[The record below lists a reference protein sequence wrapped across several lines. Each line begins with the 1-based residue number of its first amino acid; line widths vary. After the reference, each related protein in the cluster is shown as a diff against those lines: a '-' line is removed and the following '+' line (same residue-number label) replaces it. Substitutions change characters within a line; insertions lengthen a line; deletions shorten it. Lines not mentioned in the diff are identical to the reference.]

1 MSRAL
6 RVMSGIASCLRS
18 LAFAKNSAA
27 KATFLALLTFG
38 AFVVGIDAAAAQNTP
53 EFQRTYVNP
62 FPRGDRYR
70 VLVLGDSLGDGL
82 WSGLYRTFQEDKNL
96 EIVNQ
101 SKVSTGFVRV
111 DYYDWNKAL
120 DDILKDNN
128 YQMAVVMFG
137 ANDNQPIRQGKEYFK
152 PGTDAWREAYAKRVE
167 AFIKKLRAAKLAVYW
182 AGLPIMRSPD
192 QSEDAQF
199 LNDVFREK
207 AFINGAKFVD
217 TWSGFTDDSGRYSA
231 YGPDM
236 EGQVKRLRADDGVH
250 FTMRGYLKLAHFV
263 EKEMRHDLSLAKLE
277 RNIPLAGD
285 AQEQSKMM
293 GRAVNA
299 SPSATPP
306 SVGTPVPPMAEAPDS
321 PSPAGDAAA
330 DASPVPDAAGA
341 APAGD
346 ATVPGAEQPVVPQVQ
361 AKAGDV
367 DLVRPAIAATTLEAA
382 QSMTPQGA
390 GSSMPE
396 SEMISSDLP
405 DGLTALSSI
414 SSASDLSGSSKPRLP
429 LTERP
434 YYKVLIEGEQLKP
447 KAGRADDFA
456 WPRS

>member
-1 MSRAL
+1 LLSLSAI
-6 RVMSGIASCLRS
+6 VSGA
-18 LAFAKNSAA
+18 
-27 KATFLALLTFG
+27 G
-38 AFVVGIDAAAAQNTP
+38 VAAAQGAP

-62 FPRGDRYR
+62 FPKGDRYR
-70 VLVLGDSLGDGL
+70 VVVLGDSLGDGL
-82 WSGLYRTFQEDKNL
+82 WSGLYRTFEEDKNL
-96 EIVNQ
+96 EIVNR

-120 DDILKDNN
+120 DDILKEND

-137 ANDNQPIRQGKEYFK
+137 ANDNQPIRQGKEFFK
-152 PGTDAWREAYAKRVE
+152 PGTDAWREAYAQRVE

-192 QSEDAQF
+192 QSDDAQF

-263 EKEMRHDLSLAKLE
+263 EKEMRHDLNVAKLE

-285 AQEQSKMM
+285 AQEQAKMM

-299 SPSATPP
+299 GPTATPP
-306 SVGTPVPPMAEAPDS
+306 LAETPVPPL
-321 PSPAGDAAA
+321 A
-330 DASPVPDAAGA
+330 DATDGA

-346 ATVPGAEQPVVPQVQ
+346 AAKASPPPDAAGAQPTADAEAPVANSQQPEAAQEQ

-367 DLVRPAIAATTLEAA
+367 ELVRPAIPATTFEAA
-382 QSMTPQGA
+382 QTMSPQGA
-390 GSSMPE
+390 GSAMPD

-414 SSASDLSGSSKPRLP
+414 SSASDLSGSSKPKLP

-447 KAGRADDFA
+447 KAGRADDFG

>member
-1 MSRAL
+1 
-6 RVMSGIASCLRS
+6 
-18 LAFAKNSAA
+18 
-27 KATFLALLTFG
+27 
-38 AFVVGIDAAAAQNTP
+38 
-53 EFQRTYVNP
+53 
-62 FPRGDRYR
+62 
-70 VLVLGDSLGDGL
+70 
-82 WSGLYRTFQEDKNL
+82 
-96 EIVNQ
+96 
-101 SKVSTGFVRV
+101 VRV

-120 DDILKDNN
+120 ADILKEND

-137 ANDNQPIRQGKEYFK
+137 ANDNQPIRQGKEFFK
-152 PGTDAWREAYAKRVE
+152 PGTDAWREAYAQRVE

-192 QSEDAQF
+192 QSDDAQF

-263 EKEMRHDLSLAKLE
+263 EKEMRHDLNVAKLE

-285 AQEQSKMM
+285 AQEQAKMM

-299 SPSATPP
+299 GPTATPP
-306 SVGTPVPPMAEAPDS
+306 LAETPVPPL
-321 PSPAGDAAA
+321 A
-330 DASPVPDAAGA
+330 DATDGA

-346 ATVPGAEQPVVPQVQ
+346 AANASPPPDAAGAQPTADAEAPVANSQQPEAAQEQ

-367 DLVRPAIAATTLEAA
+367 ELVRPAIPATTFEAA
-382 QSMTPQGA
+382 QTMSPQGA
-390 GSSMPE
+390 GSAMPD

-414 SSASDLSGSSKPRLP
+414 SSASDLSGSSKPKLP

-447 KAGRADDFA
+447 KAGRADDFG

>member
-1 MSRAL
+1 
-6 RVMSGIASCLRS
+6 
-18 LAFAKNSAA
+18 
-27 KATFLALLTFG
+27 
-38 AFVVGIDAAAAQNTP
+38 
-53 EFQRTYVNP
+53 
-62 FPRGDRYR
+62 
-70 VLVLGDSLGDGL
+70 
-82 WSGLYRTFQEDKNL
+82 
-96 EIVNQ
+96 
-101 SKVSTGFVRV
+101 
-111 DYYDWNKAL
+111 
-120 DDILKDNN
+120 
-128 YQMAVVMFG
+128 MAVVMFG
-137 ANDNQPIRQGKEYFK
+137 ANDNQAIRQGKDYLK

-167 AFIKKLRAAKLAVYW
+167 TFIKKLRANKLAVYW

-207 AFINGAKFVD
+207 AFINGAKFVE
-217 TWSGFTDDSGRYSA
+217 TWSGFTDESGRYSA

-293 GRAVNA
+293 GRSVAGKTV
-299 SPSATPP
+299 TPP
-306 SVGTPVPPMAEAPDS
+306 SAETAPSSEMPSFSETPAPAAEATADGAMPAFDETAEGTDPDE
-321 PSPAGDAAA
+321 
-330 DASPVPDAAGA
+330 
-341 APAGD
+341 
-346 ATVPGAEQPVVPQVQ
+346 PGAPQEQ

-367 DLVRPAIAATTLEAA
+367 ELLRPAIPATTLEAA
-382 QSMTPQGA
+382 QSMTSQGA

>member
-1 MSRAL
+1 
-6 RVMSGIASCLRS
+6 MSGIASCLRS
-18 LAFAKNSAA
+18 LALGQNSAA
-27 KATFLALLTFG
+27 KAVFFALLTVG
-38 AFVVGIDAAAAQNTP
+38 SFVAGIGAAAAQNTP
-53 EFQRTYVNP
+53 EFQRSYVNP
-62 FPRGDRYR
+62 FPSGDRYR

-101 SKVSTGFVRV
+101 AKVSTGFVRV
-111 DYYDWNKAL
+111 DSYDWNKAL
-120 DDILKDNN
+120 DDILKDNT

-137 ANDNQPIRQGKEYFK
+137 ANDNQPIRQGKEFFK
-152 PGTDAWREAYAKRVE
+152 PGTDAWRDAYGKRVE
-167 AFIKKLRAAKLAVYW
+167 AFIKKLRDKKLAVYW

-192 QSEDAQF
+192 QSDDAQF
-199 LNDVFREK
+199 LNDLYREK

-293 GRAVNA
+293 GRAVNGG
-299 SPSATPP
+299 PMATPP
-306 SVGTPVPPMAEAPDS
+306 GETPAPSVAEAPDS
-321 PSPAGDAAA
+321 EIPVGDAADASATPDAAGPSPAGDAAA
-330 DASPVPDAAGA
+330 
-341 APAGD
+341 
-346 ATVPGAEQPVVPQVQ
+346 PGVEQPAVPQQQ

-367 DLVRPAIAATTLEAA
+367 ELVRPAIAETTLEAA

-414 SSASDLSGSSKPRLP
+414 SSASDLSGSSKPKLP

-456 WPRS
+456 WPRG

>member
-1 MSRAL
+1 MLSLSAI
-6 RVMSGIASCLRS
+6 VSGA
-18 LAFAKNSAA
+18 
-27 KATFLALLTFG
+27 G
-38 AFVVGIDAAAAQNTP
+38 VAAAQGAP

-62 FPRGDRYR
+62 FPKGDRYR
-70 VLVLGDSLGDGL
+70 VVVLGDSLGDGL
-82 WSGLYRTFQEDKNL
+82 WSGLYRTFEEDKNL
-96 EIVNQ
+96 EIVNR

-120 DDILKDNN
+120 DDILKEND

-137 ANDNQPIRQGKEYFK
+137 ANDNQPIRQGKEFFK
-152 PGTDAWREAYAKRVE
+152 PGTDAWREAYAQRVE

-192 QSEDAQF
+192 QSDDAQF

-263 EKEMRHDLSLAKLE
+263 EKEMRHDLNVAKLE

-285 AQEQSKMM
+285 AQEQAKMM

-299 SPSATPP
+299 GPTATPP
-306 SVGTPVPPMAEAPDS
+306 LAETPVPPL
-321 PSPAGDAAA
+321 A
-330 DASPVPDAAGA
+330 DATDGA

-346 ATVPGAEQPVVPQVQ
+346 AAKASPPPDAAGAQPTADAEAPVANSQQPEAAQEQ

-367 DLVRPAIAATTLEAA
+367 ELVRPAIPATTFEAA
-382 QSMTPQGA
+382 QTMSPQGA
-390 GSSMPE
+390 GSAMPD

-414 SSASDLSGSSKPRLP
+414 SSASDLSGSSKPKLP

>member
-1 MSRAL
+1 LLSLSAI
-6 RVMSGIASCLRS
+6 VSGA
-18 LAFAKNSAA
+18 
-27 KATFLALLTFG
+27 G
-38 AFVVGIDAAAAQNTP
+38 VAAAQGAP

-62 FPRGDRYR
+62 FPKGDRYR
-70 VLVLGDSLGDGL
+70 VVVLGDSLGDGL
-82 WSGLYRTFQEDKNL
+82 WSGLYRTFEEDKNL
-96 EIVNQ
+96 EIVNR

-120 DDILKDNN
+120 DDILKEND

-137 ANDNQPIRQGKEYFK
+137 ANDNQPIRQGKEFFK
-152 PGTDAWREAYAKRVE
+152 PGTDAWREAYAQRVE

-192 QSEDAQF
+192 QSDDAQF

-263 EKEMRHDLSLAKLE
+263 EKEMRHDLNVAKLE

-285 AQEQSKMM
+285 AQEQAKMM

-299 SPSATPP
+299 GPTATPP
-306 SVGTPVPPMAEAPDS
+306 LAETPVPPL
-321 PSPAGDAAA
+321 A
-330 DASPVPDAAGA
+330 DATDGA

-346 ATVPGAEQPVVPQVQ
+346 AANASPAPDAAGAQPTADAEAPVANSQQPEAAQEQ

-367 DLVRPAIAATTLEAA
+367 ELVRPAIPATTFEAA
-382 QSMTPQGA
+382 QSMSPQGA
-390 GSSMPE
+390 GSAMPD

-414 SSASDLSGSSKPRLP
+414 SSASDLSGSSKPKLP

-447 KAGRADDFA
+447 KAGRADDFG

>member
-1 MSRAL
+1 
-6 RVMSGIASCLRS
+6 MSGIASCLRS
-18 LAFAKNSAA
+18 LAFAQNSAVRA
-27 KATFLALLTFG
+27 VLLALLSLS
-38 AFVVGIDAAAAQNTP
+38 AVVSGVGVAVAQGTP

-62 FPRGDRYR
+62 FPKGDRYR
-70 VLVLGDSLGDGL
+70 VVVLGDSLGDGL
-82 WSGLYRTFQEDKNL
+82 WSGLYRTFEEDKNL
-96 EIVNQ
+96 EIVNR

-120 DDILKDNN
+120 DDILKEND

-137 ANDNQPIRQGKEYFK
+137 ANDNQPIRQGKEFFK
-152 PGTDAWREAYAKRVE
+152 PGTDAWREAYAQRVE

-192 QSEDAQF
+192 QSDDAQF

-263 EKEMRHDLSLAKLE
+263 EKEMRHDLNVAKLE

-285 AQEQSKMM
+285 AQEQAKMM

-299 SPSATPP
+299 GPTATPP
-306 SVGTPVPPMAEAPDS
+306 LAETPVPPL
-321 PSPAGDAAA
+321 A
-330 DASPVPDAAGA
+330 DATDGA

-346 ATVPGAEQPVVPQVQ
+346 AANASPAPDAAGAQPTADAEAPAANSQQPEATQEQ

-367 DLVRPAIAATTLEAA
+367 ELVRPAIPATTFEAA
-382 QSMTPQGA
+382 QTMSPQGA
-390 GSSMPE
+390 GSAMPD

-414 SSASDLSGSSKPRLP
+414 SSASDLSGSSKPKLP

-447 KAGRADDFA
+447 KAGRADDFG

>member
-1 MSRAL
+1 LLSLSAI
-6 RVMSGIASCLRS
+6 VSGA
-18 LAFAKNSAA
+18 
-27 KATFLALLTFG
+27 G
-38 AFVVGIDAAAAQNTP
+38 VAAAQGAP

-62 FPRGDRYR
+62 FPKGDRYR
-70 VLVLGDSLGDGL
+70 VVVLGDSLGDGL
-82 WSGLYRTFQEDKNL
+82 WSGLYRTFEEDKNL
-96 EIVNQ
+96 EIVNR

-120 DDILKDNN
+120 DDILKEND

-137 ANDNQPIRQGKEYFK
+137 ANDNQPIRQGKEFFK
-152 PGTDAWREAYAKRVE
+152 PGTDAWREAYAQRVE

-192 QSEDAQF
+192 QSDDAQF

-263 EKEMRHDLSLAKLE
+263 EKEMRHDLNVAKLE

-285 AQEQSKMM
+285 AQEQAKMM

-299 SPSATPP
+299 GPTATPP
-306 SVGTPVPPMAEAPDS
+306 LAETPVPPL
-321 PSPAGDAAA
+321 A
-330 DASPVPDAAGA
+330 DATDGA

-346 ATVPGAEQPVVPQVQ
+346 AANASPPPDAAGAQPTADAEAPVANSQQPEAAQEQ

-367 DLVRPAIAATTLEAA
+367 ELVRPAIPATTFEAA
-382 QSMTPQGA
+382 QTMSPQGA
-390 GSSMPE
+390 GSAMPD

-414 SSASDLSGSSKPRLP
+414 SSASDLSGSSKPKLP

-447 KAGRADDFA
+447 KAGRADDFG

>member
-1 MSRAL
+1 
-6 RVMSGIASCLRS
+6 MSGIASCLHS
-18 LAFAKNSAA
+18 LAFAQNSTIRAA
-27 KATFLALLTFG
+27 ILASLCLG
-38 AFVVGIDAAAAQNTP
+38 AVISGAGVAAAQSGP

-62 FPRGDRYR
+62 FPKGDRYR
-70 VLVLGDSLGDGL
+70 VVVVGDSLADGL
-82 WSGLYRTFQEDKNL
+82 WSGLYRAFEEDKNL
-96 EIVNQ
+96 EIVNR

-120 DDILKDNN
+120 DDILKEND

-137 ANDNQPIRQGKEYFK
+137 ANDDQPIRQGKDYLK
-152 PGTDAWREAYAKRVE
+152 PGTDAWREAYGQRVE

-192 QSEDAQF
+192 QSDDAQF

-236 EGQVKRLRADDGVH
+236 DGQVKRLRADDGVH

-263 EKEMRHDLSLAKLE
+263 EKEMRHDLNVAKLE

-285 AQEQSKMM
+285 AQEQAKMM
-293 GRAVNA
+293 GRTVNA
-299 SPSATPP
+299 GPTATPP
-306 SVGTPVPPMAEAPDS
+306 LAETPVPPVAEAPDS
-321 PSPAGDAAA
+321 AVPAGDAVNETPTPGAADVAPAGDAA
-330 DASPVPDAAGA
+330 VPAAK
-341 APAGD
+341 
-346 ATVPGAEQPVVPQVQ
+346 AEQPAVPQVQ
-361 AKAGDV
+361 ANAGDV
-367 DLVRPAIAATTLEAA
+367 QLVRPAIPATTFEAA
-382 QSMTPQGA
+382 QAMTPQGA
-390 GSSMPE
+390 GSAMPE

-414 SSASDLSGSSKPRLP
+414 SSASELSGSSKPKLP

>member
-1 MSRAL
+1 MP
-6 RVMSGIASCLRS
+6 GIASSLRS
-18 LAFAKNSAA
+18 LAFAQNSAVRA
-27 KATFLALLTFG
+27 VLLALLSLSAIVSG
-38 AFVVGIDAAAAQNTP
+38 AGVAAAQGAP

-62 FPRGDRYR
+62 FPKGDRYR
-70 VLVLGDSLGDGL
+70 VVVLGDSLGDGL
-82 WSGLYRTFQEDKNL
+82 WSGLYRTFEEDKNL
-96 EIVNQ
+96 EIVNR

-120 DDILKDNN
+120 DDILKEND

-137 ANDNQPIRQGKEYFK
+137 ANDNQPIRQGKEFFK
-152 PGTDAWREAYAKRVE
+152 PGTDAWREAYAQRVE

-192 QSEDAQF
+192 QSDDAQF

-231 YGPDM
+231 YAPDM

-263 EKEMRHDLSLAKLE
+263 EKEMRHDLNVAKLE

-285 AQEQSKMM
+285 AQEQAKMM

-299 SPSATPP
+299 GPTATPP
-306 SVGTPVPPMAEAPDS
+306 LAETPVPPL
-321 PSPAGDAAA
+321 A
-330 DASPVPDAAGA
+330 DATDGA

-346 ATVPGAEQPVVPQVQ
+346 AANASPAPDAAGAQPTADAEAPAANSQQPEAAQEQ

-367 DLVRPAIAATTLEAA
+367 ELVRPAIPATTFEAA
-382 QSMTPQGA
+382 QTMSPQGA
-390 GSSMPE
+390 GSAMPD

-414 SSASDLSGSSKPRLP
+414 SSASDLSGSSKPKLP

>member
-1 MSRAL
+1 MLSLSAI
-6 RVMSGIASCLRS
+6 VSGA
-18 LAFAKNSAA
+18 
-27 KATFLALLTFG
+27 G
-38 AFVVGIDAAAAQNTP
+38 VAAAQGAP

-62 FPRGDRYR
+62 FPKGDRYR
-70 VLVLGDSLGDGL
+70 VVVLGDSLGDGL
-82 WSGLYRTFQEDKNL
+82 WSGLYRTFEEDKNL
-96 EIVNQ
+96 EIVNR

-120 DDILKDNN
+120 DDILKEND

-137 ANDNQPIRQGKEYFK
+137 ANDNQPIRQGKEFFK
-152 PGTDAWREAYAKRVE
+152 PGTDAWREAYAQRVE

-192 QSEDAQF
+192 QSDDAQF

-263 EKEMRHDLSLAKLE
+263 EKEMRHDLNVAKLE

-285 AQEQSKMM
+285 AQEQAKMM

-299 SPSATPP
+299 GPTATPP
-306 SVGTPVPPMAEAPDS
+306 LAETPVPPLA
-321 PSPAGDAAA
+321 DAA
-330 DASPVPDAAGA
+330 DGA

-346 ATVPGAEQPVVPQVQ
+346 AANASPAPDAAGAQPTADAEAPVANSQQPEAAQEQ

-367 DLVRPAIAATTLEAA
+367 ELVRPAIPATTFEAA
-382 QSMTPQGA
+382 QTMSPQGA
-390 GSSMPE
+390 GSAMPD

-414 SSASDLSGSSKPRLP
+414 SSASDLSGSSKPKLP

-447 KAGRADDFA
+447 KAGRADDFG

>member
-1 MSRAL
+1 
-6 RVMSGIASCLRS
+6 MSGIASCLRS
-18 LAFAKNSAA
+18 LAFAQNSAVRA
-27 KATFLALLTFG
+27 VLLALLSLSAIVSG
-38 AFVVGIDAAAAQNTP
+38 AGVAAAQGAP

-62 FPRGDRYR
+62 FPKGDRYR
-70 VLVLGDSLGDGL
+70 VVVLGDSLGDGL
-82 WSGLYRTFQEDKNL
+82 WSGLYRTFEEDKNL
-96 EIVNQ
+96 EIVNR

-120 DDILKDNN
+120 DDILKEND

-137 ANDNQPIRQGKEYFK
+137 ANDNQPIRQGKEFFK
-152 PGTDAWREAYAKRVE
+152 PGTDAWREAYAQRVE

-192 QSEDAQF
+192 QSDDAQF

-231 YGPDM
+231 YAPDM

-263 EKEMRHDLSLAKLE
+263 EKEMRHDLNVAKLE

-285 AQEQSKMM
+285 AQEQAKMM

-299 SPSATPP
+299 GPTATPP
-306 SVGTPVPPMAEAPDS
+306 LAETPVPPL
-321 PSPAGDAAA
+321 A
-330 DASPVPDAAGA
+330 DATDGA

-346 ATVPGAEQPVVPQVQ
+346 AANASPAPDAAGAQPTADAEAPVANSQQPEAAQEQ

-367 DLVRPAIAATTLEAA
+367 ELVRPAIPATTFEAA
-382 QSMTPQGA
+382 QTMSPQGA
-390 GSSMPE
+390 GSAMPD

-414 SSASDLSGSSKPRLP
+414 SSASDLSGSSKPKLP

>member
-1 MSRAL
+1 
-6 RVMSGIASCLRS
+6 MSGIASCLCP
-18 LAFAKNSAA
+18 LAVAPSSAV
-27 KATFLALLTFG
+27 KAGSVVLLTLSALVTG
-38 AFVVGIDAAAAQNTP
+38 VVSAAAQNTT
-53 EFQRTYVNP
+53 EFQRTYINP
-62 FPRGDRYR
+62 FPSGDRYR
-70 VLVLGDSLGDGL
+70 VLVIGDSLGEGL

-96 EIVNQ
+96 EIVNS
-101 SKVSTGFVRV
+101 SKASTGFVRV
-111 DYYDWNKAL
+111 DSYDWNKAL

-137 ANDNQPIRQGKEYFK
+137 ANDNQAIRQGKDYLK

-167 AFIKKLRAAKLAVYW
+167 TFIKKLRANKLAVYW

-207 AFINGAKFVD
+207 AFINGAKFVE
-217 TWSGFTDDSGRYSA
+217 TWSGFTDESGRYSA

-293 GRAVNA
+293 GRSVAGKTV
-299 SPSATPP
+299 TPP
-306 SVGTPVPPMAEAPDS
+306 SAETAPSSEMPSFSETPAPAAEATADGAMPAFDETAEGTDPDE
-321 PSPAGDAAA
+321 
-330 DASPVPDAAGA
+330 
-341 APAGD
+341 
-346 ATVPGAEQPVVPQVQ
+346 PGAPQEQ

-367 DLVRPAIAATTLEAA
+367 ELLRPAIPATTLEAA
-382 QSMTPQGA
+382 QSMTSQGA

>member
-1 MSRAL
+1 MLSLSAI
-6 RVMSGIASCLRS
+6 VSGA
-18 LAFAKNSAA
+18 
-27 KATFLALLTFG
+27 G
-38 AFVVGIDAAAAQNTP
+38 VAAAQGAP

-62 FPRGDRYR
+62 FPKGDRYR
-70 VLVLGDSLGDGL
+70 VVVLGDSLGDGL
-82 WSGLYRTFQEDKNL
+82 WSGLYRTFEEDKNL
-96 EIVNQ
+96 EIVNR

-120 DDILKDNN
+120 DDILKEND

-137 ANDNQPIRQGKEYFK
+137 ANDNQPIRQGKEFFK
-152 PGTDAWREAYAKRVE
+152 PGTDAWREAYAQRVE

-192 QSEDAQF
+192 QSDDAQF

-263 EKEMRHDLSLAKLE
+263 EKEMRHDLNVAKLE

-285 AQEQSKMM
+285 AQEQAKMM

-299 SPSATPP
+299 GPTATPP
-306 SVGTPVPPMAEAPDS
+306 LAETPVPPL
-321 PSPAGDAAA
+321 A
-330 DASPVPDAAGA
+330 DATDGA

-346 ATVPGAEQPVVPQVQ
+346 AANASPAPDAAGAQPTADAEAPAANSQQPEAAQEQ

-367 DLVRPAIAATTLEAA
+367 ELVRPAIPATTFEAA
-382 QSMTPQGA
+382 QTMSPQGA
-390 GSSMPE
+390 GSAMPD

-414 SSASDLSGSSKPRLP
+414 SSASDLSGSSKPKLP

>member
-1 MSRAL
+1 
-6 RVMSGIASCLRS
+6 MSGIASCLRS
-18 LAFAKNSAA
+18 LAFAQNSAL
-27 KATFLALLTFG
+27 KGVFLALLTVG
-38 AFVVGIDAAAAQNTP
+38 AFVVGIDGAAAQSTP

-62 FPRGDRYR
+62 FPSGDRYR

-101 SKVSTGFVRV
+101 SKVSSGFVRV

-128 YQMAVVMFG
+128 YQMVVVMFG
-137 ANDNQPIRQGKEYFK
+137 ANDSQPIRQGKEYFK
-152 PGTDAWREAYAKRVE
+152 PGTDAWREAYGKRVE
-167 AFIKKLRAAKLAVYW
+167 AFIKKLREKKLAVYW
-182 AGLPIMRSPD
+182 AGLPIMRSPN
-192 QSEDAQF
+192 QSDDAQF

-285 AQEQSKMM
+285 AQEQAKMM

-299 SPSATPP
+299 GPTATPP
-306 SVGTPVPPMAEAPDS
+306 AGTPVPPVAEAPDS
-321 PSPAGDAAA
+321 GMPADEAAEASPA
-330 DASPVPDAAGA
+330 PDAVGA
-341 APAGD
+341 APAVD
-346 ATVPGAEQPVVPQVQ
+346 AAAPGANPEQPAALQEQ

-367 DLVRPAIAATTLEAA
+367 ELVRPDIPATTLEAA
-382 QSMTPQGA
+382 QSMTQGA

-414 SSASDLSGSSKPRLP
+414 SSASDLSGSSKPKLP

>member
-1 MSRAL
+1 
-6 RVMSGIASCLRS
+6 V
-18 LAFAKNSAA
+18 
-27 KATFLALLTFG
+27 
-38 AFVVGIDAAAAQNTP
+38 AAAQGAP

-62 FPRGDRYR
+62 FPKGDRYR
-70 VLVLGDSLGDGL
+70 VVVLGDSLGDGL
-82 WSGLYRTFQEDKNL
+82 WSGLYRTSEEDKNL
-96 EIVNQ
+96 EIVNR

-120 DDILKDNN
+120 DDILKEND

-137 ANDNQPIRQGKEYFK
+137 ANDNQPIRQGKEFFK
-152 PGTDAWREAYAKRVE
+152 PGTDAWREAYAQRVE

-192 QSEDAQF
+192 QSDDAQF

-231 YGPDM
+231 YAPDM

-263 EKEMRHDLSLAKLE
+263 EKEMCHDLNVAKLE

-285 AQEQSKMM
+285 AQEHATMM

-299 SPSATPP
+299 GPTATPP
-306 SVGTPVPPMAEAPDS
+306 LAETPVPPL
-321 PSPAGDAAA
+321 A
-330 DASPVPDAAGA
+330 DATDGA

-346 ATVPGAEQPVVPQVQ
+346 AANASPPPGAARAQPTADAEAPVANSQQPEAAPEQ
-361 AKAGDV
+361 AKVGDV
-367 DLVRPAIAATTLEAA
+367 ELVRPAIPATTFEAA
-382 QSMTPQGA
+382 QTMSPQGA
-390 GSSMPE
+390 GSAMPD

-405 DGLTALSSI
+405 DVFTALSSI
-414 SSASDLSGSSKPRLP
+414 SSASDLSGSSKPKLP

-447 KAGRADDFA
+447 KAGRADDFG

>member
-1 MSRAL
+1 
-6 RVMSGIASCLRS
+6 MSGIASCLRS
-18 LAFAKNSAA
+18 LAFAQNSAVRA
-27 KATFLALLTFG
+27 VLLALLSLSAIVSG
-38 AFVVGIDAAAAQNTP
+38 AGVAAAQGAP

-62 FPRGDRYR
+62 FPKGDRYR
-70 VLVLGDSLGDGL
+70 VVVLGDSLGDGL
-82 WSGLYRTFQEDKNL
+82 WSGLYRTFEEDKNL
-96 EIVNQ
+96 EIVNR

-120 DDILKDNN
+120 DDILKEND

-137 ANDNQPIRQGKEYFK
+137 ANDNQPIRQGKEFFK
-152 PGTDAWREAYAKRVE
+152 PGTDAWREAYAQRVE

-192 QSEDAQF
+192 QSDDAQF

-263 EKEMRHDLSLAKLE
+263 EKEMRHDLNVAKLE

-285 AQEQSKMM
+285 AQEQAKMM

-299 SPSATPP
+299 GPTAPP
-306 SVGTPVPPMAEAPDS
+306 PLAETPVPPLAD
-321 PSPAGDAAA
+321 PAD
-330 DASPVPDAAGA
+330 GA

-346 ATVPGAEQPVVPQVQ
+346 AANASPAPDAAGAQPTADAEAPAANSQQPEAAQEQ

-367 DLVRPAIAATTLEAA
+367 ELVRPAIPATTLEAA
-382 QSMTPQGA
+382 QTMSPQGA
-390 GSSMPE
+390 GSAMPD

-414 SSASDLSGSSKPRLP
+414 SSASDLSGSSKPKLP

>member
-1 MSRAL
+1 
-6 RVMSGIASCLRS
+6 MSGIASCLRS
-18 LAFAKNSAA
+18 LAFAQNSAVRA
-27 KATFLALLTFG
+27 VLLALLSLSAIVSG
-38 AFVVGIDAAAAQNTP
+38 AGVAAAQGAP

-62 FPRGDRYR
+62 FPKGDRYR
-70 VLVLGDSLGDGL
+70 VVVLGDSLGDGL
-82 WSGLYRTFQEDKNL
+82 WSGLYRTFEEDKNL
-96 EIVNQ
+96 EIVNR

-120 DDILKDNN
+120 DDILKEND

-137 ANDNQPIRQGKEYFK
+137 ANDNQPIRQGKEFFK
-152 PGTDAWREAYAKRVE
+152 PGTDAWREAYAQRVE

-192 QSEDAQF
+192 QSDDAQF

-263 EKEMRHDLSLAKLE
+263 EKEMRHDLNVAKLE

-285 AQEQSKMM
+285 AQEQAKMM

-299 SPSATPP
+299 GPTATAPLAE
-306 SVGTPVPPMAEAPDS
+306 TPVPPL
-321 PSPAGDAAA
+321 A
-330 DASPVPDAAGA
+330 DATDGA

-346 ATVPGAEQPVVPQVQ
+346 AANASPAPDAAGAQPTADAEAPVANSQQPEAAQEQ

-367 DLVRPAIAATTLEAA
+367 ELVRPAIPATTFEAA
-382 QSMTPQGA
+382 QTMSPQGA
-390 GSSMPE
+390 GSAMPD

-414 SSASDLSGSSKPRLP
+414 SSASDLSGSSKPKLP

>member
-1 MSRAL
+1 LLSLSAI
-6 RVMSGIASCLRS
+6 VSGA
-18 LAFAKNSAA
+18 
-27 KATFLALLTFG
+27 G
-38 AFVVGIDAAAAQNTP
+38 VAAAQGAP

-62 FPRGDRYR
+62 FPKGDRYR
-70 VLVLGDSLGDGL
+70 VVVLGDSLGDGL
-82 WSGLYRTFQEDKNL
+82 WSGLYRTFEEDKNL
-96 EIVNQ
+96 EIVNR

-120 DDILKDNN
+120 DDILKEND

-137 ANDNQPIRQGKEYFK
+137 ANDNQPIRQGKEFFK
-152 PGTDAWREAYAKRVE
+152 PGTDAWREAYAQRVE

-192 QSEDAQF
+192 QSDDAQF

-263 EKEMRHDLSLAKLE
+263 EKEMRHDLNVAKLE

-285 AQEQSKMM
+285 AQEQAKMM

-299 SPSATPP
+299 GPTATPP
-306 SVGTPVPPMAEAPDS
+306 LAETPVPPL
-321 PSPAGDAAA
+321 A
-330 DASPVPDAAGA
+330 DATDGA

-346 ATVPGAEQPVVPQVQ
+346 AAKASPPPDAAGAQPTADAEAPVANSQQPEAAQEQ

-367 DLVRPAIAATTLEAA
+367 ELVRPAIPATTFEAA
-382 QSMTPQGA
+382 QTMSPQGA
-390 GSSMPE
+390 GSAMPD

-414 SSASDLSGSSKPRLP
+414 SSASDLSGSSKPKLP

>member
-1 MSRAL
+1 
-6 RVMSGIASCLRS
+6 MSGIASCLRS
-18 LAFAKNSAA
+18 LAFAQNSAVRA
-27 KATFLALLTFG
+27 VLLALLSLSAIVSG
-38 AFVVGIDAAAAQNTP
+38 AGVAAAQGAP

-62 FPRGDRYR
+62 FPKGDRYR
-70 VLVLGDSLGDGL
+70 VVVLGDSLGDGL
-82 WSGLYRTFQEDKNL
+82 WSGLYRTFEEDKNL
-96 EIVNQ
+96 EIVNR

-120 DDILKDNN
+120 ADILKEND

-137 ANDNQPIRQGKEYFK
+137 ANDNQPIRQGKEFFK
-152 PGTDAWREAYAKRVE
+152 PGTDAWREAYAQRVE

-192 QSEDAQF
+192 QSDDAQF

-263 EKEMRHDLSLAKLE
+263 EKEMRHDLNVAKLE

-285 AQEQSKMM
+285 AQEQAKMM

-299 SPSATPP
+299 GPTATPP
-306 SVGTPVPPMAEAPDS
+306 LAETPVPPL
-321 PSPAGDAAA
+321 A
-330 DASPVPDAAGA
+330 DATDGA

-346 ATVPGAEQPVVPQVQ
+346 AANASPAPDAAGAQPTADAEAPAANSQQPEAAQEQ

-367 DLVRPAIAATTLEAA
+367 ELVRPAIPATTFEAA
-382 QSMTPQGA
+382 QTMSPQGA
-390 GSSMPE
+390 GSAMPD

-414 SSASDLSGSSKPRLP
+414 SSASDLSGSSKPKLP

>member
-1 MSRAL
+1 
-6 RVMSGIASCLRS
+6 MSGIASCLRS
-18 LAFAKNSAA
+18 LAFAQNSAVRA
-27 KATFLALLTFG
+27 VLLALLSLSAIVSG
-38 AFVVGIDAAAAQNTP
+38 AGVAAAQGAP

-62 FPRGDRYR
+62 FPKGDRYR
-70 VLVLGDSLGDGL
+70 VVVLGDSLGDGL
-82 WSGLYRTFQEDKNL
+82 WSGLYRTFDEDKNL
-96 EIVNQ
+96 EIVNR

-120 DDILKDNN
+120 DDILKEND

-137 ANDNQPIRQGKEYFK
+137 ANDNQPIRQGKEFFK
-152 PGTDAWREAYAKRVE
+152 PGTDAWREAYAQRVE

-192 QSEDAQF
+192 QSDDAQF

-263 EKEMRHDLSLAKLE
+263 EKEMRHDLNVAKLE
-277 RNIPLAGD
+277 RIDASKLSAPRCRLVPPLAD
-285 AQEQSKMM
+285 A
-293 GRAVNA
+293 
-299 SPSATPP
+299 T
-306 SVGTPVPPMAEAPDS
+306 D
-321 PSPAGDAAA
+321 
-330 DASPVPDAAGA
+330 GA

-346 ATVPGAEQPVVPQVQ
+346 VANASPAPDAAGAQPTADAEAPVANSQQPEAAQEQ

-367 DLVRPAIAATTLEAA
+367 ELVRPAIPATTFEAA
-382 QSMTPQGA
+382 QTMSPQGA
-390 GSSMPE
+390 GSAMPD

-414 SSASDLSGSSKPRLP
+414 SSASDLSGSSKPKLP

-447 KAGRADDFA
+447 KAGRADDFG

>member
-1 MSRAL
+1 LLSLSAI
-6 RVMSGIASCLRS
+6 VSGA
-18 LAFAKNSAA
+18 
-27 KATFLALLTFG
+27 G
-38 AFVVGIDAAAAQNTP
+38 VAAAQGAP

-62 FPRGDRYR
+62 FPKGDRYR
-70 VLVLGDSLGDGL
+70 VVVLGDSLGDGL
-82 WSGLYRTFQEDKNL
+82 WSGLYRTFEEDKNL
-96 EIVNQ
+96 EIVNR

-120 DDILKDNN
+120 DDILKEND

-137 ANDNQPIRQGKEYFK
+137 ANDNQPIRQGKEFFK
-152 PGTDAWREAYAKRVE
+152 PGTDAWREAYAQRVE

-192 QSEDAQF
+192 QSDDAQF

-263 EKEMRHDLSLAKLE
+263 EKEMRHDLNVAKLE

-285 AQEQSKMM
+285 AQEQAKMM

-299 SPSATPP
+299 GPTATPP
-306 SVGTPVPPMAEAPDS
+306 LAETPVPPL
-321 PSPAGDAAA
+321 A
-330 DASPVPDAAGA
+330 DATDGA

-346 ATVPGAEQPVVPQVQ
+346 AANASPAPDAAGAQPTADAEAPAANSQQPEAAQEQ

-367 DLVRPAIAATTLEAA
+367 ELVRPAIPATTFEAA
-382 QSMTPQGA
+382 QTMSPQGA
-390 GSSMPE
+390 GSAMPD

-414 SSASDLSGSSKPRLP
+414 SSASDLSGSSKPKLP

-456 WPRS
+456 WPRR

>member
-1 MSRAL
+1 MP
-6 RVMSGIASCLRS
+6 GIASSLRS
-18 LAFAKNSAA
+18 LAFAQNSAVRA
-27 KATFLALLTFG
+27 VLLALLSLSAIVSG
-38 AFVVGIDAAAAQNTP
+38 AGVAAAQGAP

-62 FPRGDRYR
+62 FPKGDRYR
-70 VLVLGDSLGDGL
+70 VVVLGDSLGDGL
-82 WSGLYRTFQEDKNL
+82 WSGLYRTFEEDKNL
-96 EIVNQ
+96 EIVNR

-120 DDILKDNN
+120 DDILKEND

-137 ANDNQPIRQGKEYFK
+137 ANDNQPIRQGKEFFK
-152 PGTDAWREAYAKRVE
+152 PGTDAWREAYAQRVE

-192 QSEDAQF
+192 QSDDAQF

-263 EKEMRHDLSLAKLE
+263 EKEMRHDLNVAKLE

-285 AQEQSKMM
+285 AQEQAKMM

-299 SPSATPP
+299 GPTATPP
-306 SVGTPVPPMAEAPDS
+306 LAETPVPPLA
-321 PSPAGDAAA
+321 DAA
-330 DASPVPDAAGA
+330 DGA

-346 ATVPGAEQPVVPQVQ
+346 AANASPAPDAAGAQPTADAEAPAANSQQPEAAQEQ

-367 DLVRPAIAATTLEAA
+367 ELVRPAIPATTFEAA
-382 QSMTPQGA
+382 QTMSPQGA
-390 GSSMPE
+390 GSAMPD

-414 SSASDLSGSSKPRLP
+414 SSASDLSGSSKPKLP

>member
-1 MSRAL
+1 
-6 RVMSGIASCLRS
+6 MSGIASCLRS
-18 LAFAKNSAA
+18 LAFAQNSAVRA
-27 KATFLALLTFG
+27 VLLALLSLSAIVSG
-38 AFVVGIDAAAAQNTP
+38 AGVAAAQGAP

-62 FPRGDRYR
+62 FPKGDRYR
-70 VLVLGDSLGDGL
+70 VVVLGDSLGDGL
-82 WSGLYRTFQEDKNL
+82 WSGLYRTFEEDKNL
-96 EIVNQ
+96 EIVNR

-120 DDILKDNN
+120 DDILKEND

-137 ANDNQPIRQGKEYFK
+137 ANDNQPIRQGKEFFK
-152 PGTDAWREAYAKRVE
+152 PGTDAWREAYAQRVE

-192 QSEDAQF
+192 QSDDAQF

-263 EKEMRHDLSLAKLE
+263 EKEMRHDLNVAKLE

-285 AQEQSKMM
+285 AQEQAKMM

-299 SPSATPP
+299 GPTATPP
-306 SVGTPVPPMAEAPDS
+306 LAETPVPPL
-321 PSPAGDAAA
+321 A
-330 DASPVPDAAGA
+330 DATDGA

-346 ATVPGAEQPVVPQVQ
+346 AANASPAPDAAGAQPTADAEAPVANSQQPEAAQEQ

-367 DLVRPAIAATTLEAA
+367 ELVRPAIPATTFEAA
-382 QSMTPQGA
+382 QTMSPQGA
-390 GSSMPE
+390 GSAMPD

-414 SSASDLSGSSKPRLP
+414 SSASDLSGSSKPKLP

>member
-1 MSRAL
+1 
-6 RVMSGIASCLRS
+6 MSGIASCLRS
-18 LAFAKNSAA
+18 LAVAPSSAA
-27 KATFLALLTFG
+27 KGVFLALLTLSALAAG
-38 AFVVGIDAAAAQNTP
+38 VATAAAQNTP
-53 EFQRTYVNP
+53 EFRRTYIDP
-62 FPRGDRYR
+62 FPSGDRYR
-70 VLVLGDSLGDGL
+70 VVVLGDSLGEGL
-82 WSGLYRTFQEDKNL
+82 WSGLYRAFQEDKNL
-96 EIVNQ
+96 EIVNH

-111 DYYDWNKAL
+111 DSYDWNKAL
-120 DDILKDNN
+120 DDILKENN

-137 ANDNQPIRQGKEYFK
+137 ANDNQAIRQGKEYLK
-152 PGTDAWREAYAKRVE
+152 PGTDAWREAYAQRVE

-207 AFINGAKFVD
+207 AFINGAKFVE
-217 TWSGFTDDSGRYSA
+217 TWSGFTDESGRYSA

-293 GRAVNA
+293 GRAIAAGKTVTPPA
-299 SPSATPP
+299 SDTPP
-306 SVGTPVPPMAEAPDS
+306 SSETPAPPAVEAPDGAM
-321 PSPAGDAAA
+321 PAFDETAETTNPDEAA
-330 DASPVPDAAGA
+330 
-341 APAGD
+341 
-346 ATVPGAEQPVVPQVQ
+346 VPQEP

-367 DLVRPAIAATTLEAA
+367 ELVRPAIPATTFEAA

-396 SEMISSDLP
+396 SEMVSSDLP

>member
-1 MSRAL
+1 
-6 RVMSGIASCLRS
+6 MSGIASCLRP
-18 LAFAKNSAA
+18 LAFAQNSAL
-27 KATFLALLTFG
+27 KGIFLALLTFG
-38 AFVVGIDAAAAQNTP
+38 AFVVGTDAATAQNAP
-53 EFQRTYVNP
+53 EFQRSYINP
-62 FPRGDRYR
+62 FPKGDRYR

-82 WSGLYRTFQEDKNL
+82 WSGLYRTFDEDKNL
-96 EIVNQ
+96 EIVNR

-120 DDILKDNN
+120 DDILKEND
-128 YQMAVVMFG
+128 YQMTVVMFG
-137 ANDNQPIRQGKEYFK
+137 ANDNQPIRQGKEFFK
-152 PGTDAWREAYAKRVE
+152 PGTDAWREAYGQRVE

-192 QSEDAQF
+192 QSDDAQF

-263 EKEMRHDLSLAKLE
+263 EKEMRHDLNIAKLE
-277 RNIPLAGD
+277 RSIPLAGD
-285 AQEQSKMM
+285 AQEQAKMM

-299 SPSATPP
+299 GPTATPP
-306 SVGTPVPPMAEAPDS
+306 AVETPVPPVAEVPDS
-321 PSPAGDAAA
+321 AVPPGDAANA
-330 DASPVPDAAGA
+330 APAPDAANAASTADAA
-341 APAGD
+341 APGAN
-346 ATVPGAEQPVVPQVQ
+346 PGPPAVAQEQ

-367 DLVRPAIAATTLEAA
+367 ALVRPAIAATTLEAA
-382 QSMTPQGA
+382 QTMSPQGV
-390 GSSMPE
+390 GSAMPE
-396 SEMISSDLP
+396 SETISSDLP

-414 SSASDLSGSSKPRLP
+414 SSASDLSGSSKPKLP

>member
-1 MSRAL
+1 
-6 RVMSGIASCLRS
+6 MSGIASCLRS
-18 LAFAKNSAA
+18 LAFAQNSAVRA
-27 KATFLALLTFG
+27 VLLALLSLSAIVSG
-38 AFVVGIDAAAAQNTP
+38 AGVAAAQGAP

-62 FPRGDRYR
+62 FPKGDRYR
-70 VLVLGDSLGDGL
+70 VVVLGDSLGDGL
-82 WSGLYRTFQEDKNL
+82 WSGLYRTFEEDKNL
-96 EIVNQ
+96 EIVNR

-120 DDILKDNN
+120 ADILKEND

-137 ANDNQPIRQGKEYFK
+137 ANDNQPIRQGKEFFK
-152 PGTDAWREAYAKRVE
+152 PGTDAWREAYAQRVE

-192 QSEDAQF
+192 QSDDAQF

-263 EKEMRHDLSLAKLE
+263 EKEMRHDLNVAKLE

-285 AQEQSKMM
+285 AQEQAKMM

-299 SPSATPP
+299 GPTATPP
-306 SVGTPVPPMAEAPDS
+306 LAETPVPPL
-321 PSPAGDAAA
+321 A
-330 DASPVPDAAGA
+330 DATDGA

-346 ATVPGAEQPVVPQVQ
+346 AANASPAPDAAGAQPTADAEAPVANSQQPEAAQEQ

-367 DLVRPAIAATTLEAA
+367 ELVRPAIPATTFEAA
-382 QSMTPQGA
+382 QTMSPQGA
-390 GSSMPE
+390 GSAMPD

-414 SSASDLSGSSKPRLP
+414 SSASDLSGSSKPKLP

>member
-1 MSRAL
+1 
-6 RVMSGIASCLRS
+6 MSGIASCLRS
-18 LAFAKNSAA
+18 LAFAQNSAVRA
-27 KATFLALLTFG
+27 VLLALLSLSAIVSG
-38 AFVVGIDAAAAQNTP
+38 AGVAAAQGAP

-62 FPRGDRYR
+62 FPKGDRYR
-70 VLVLGDSLGDGL
+70 VVVLGDSLGDGL
-82 WSGLYRTFQEDKNL
+82 WSGLYRTFEEDKNL
-96 EIVNQ
+96 EIVNR

-120 DDILKDNN
+120 DDILKEND

-137 ANDNQPIRQGKEYFK
+137 ANDNQPIRQGKEFFK
-152 PGTDAWREAYAKRVE
+152 PGTDAWREAYAQRVE

-192 QSEDAQF
+192 QSDDAQF

-263 EKEMRHDLSLAKLE
+263 EKEMRHDLNVAKLE

-285 AQEQSKMM
+285 AQEQAKMM

-299 SPSATPP
+299 GPTATPP
-306 SVGTPVPPMAEAPDS
+306 LAETPVPPL
-321 PSPAGDAAA
+321 A
-330 DASPVPDAAGA
+330 DATDGA

-346 ATVPGAEQPVVPQVQ
+346 AANASPAPDAAGAQPTADAEAPAANSQQPEAAQEQ

-367 DLVRPAIAATTLEAA
+367 ELVRPAIPATTFEAA
-382 QSMTPQGA
+382 QTMSPQGA
-390 GSSMPE
+390 GSAMPD

-414 SSASDLSGSSKPRLP
+414 SSASDLSGSSKPKLP

-447 KAGRADDFA
+447 KAGRADDFG

>member
-1 MSRAL
+1 MP
-6 RVMSGIASCLRS
+6 GIASSLRS
-18 LAFAKNSAA
+18 LAFAQNSAVRA
-27 KATFLALLTFG
+27 VLLALLSLSAIVSG
-38 AFVVGIDAAAAQNTP
+38 AGVAAAQGAP

-62 FPRGDRYR
+62 FPKGDRYR
-70 VLVLGDSLGDGL
+70 VVVLGDSLGDGL
-82 WSGLYRTFQEDKNL
+82 WSGLYRTFEEDKNL
-96 EIVNQ
+96 EIVNR

-120 DDILKDNN
+120 ADILKEND

-137 ANDNQPIRQGKEYFK
+137 ANDNQPIRQGKEFFK
-152 PGTDAWREAYAKRVE
+152 PGTDAWREAYAQRVE

-192 QSEDAQF
+192 QSDDAQF

-263 EKEMRHDLSLAKLE
+263 EKEMRHDLNVAKLE

-285 AQEQSKMM
+285 AQEQAKMM

-299 SPSATPP
+299 GPTATPP
-306 SVGTPVPPMAEAPDS
+306 LAETPVPPL
-321 PSPAGDAAA
+321 A
-330 DASPVPDAAGA
+330 DATDGA

-346 ATVPGAEQPVVPQVQ
+346 AANASPPPDAAGAQPTADAEAPVANSQQPEAAQEQ

-367 DLVRPAIAATTLEAA
+367 ELVRPAIPATTFEAA
-382 QSMTPQGA
+382 QTMSPQGA
-390 GSSMPE
+390 GSAMPD

-414 SSASDLSGSSKPRLP
+414 SSASDLSGSSKPKLP

-447 KAGRADDFA
+447 KAGRADDFG

>member
-1 MSRAL
+1 
-6 RVMSGIASCLRS
+6 MSGIASCLRS
-18 LAFAKNSAA
+18 LAFAQNSAA
-27 KATFLALLTFG
+27 KAVCFALLTAG
-38 AFVVGIDAAAAQNTP
+38 ALVAGIGVATAQSTP
-53 EFQRTYVNP
+53 EFQRSYVNP
-62 FPRGDRYR
+62 FPSGDRYR
-70 VLVLGDSLGDGL
+70 VLVVGDSLGDGL

-101 SKVSTGFVRV
+101 AKVSTGFVRV
-111 DYYDWNKAL
+111 DSYDWNKAL
-120 DDILKDNN
+120 DDILKDNT

-152 PGTDAWREAYAKRVE
+152 PGTDAWRDAYGKRVE
-167 AFIKKLRAAKLAVYW
+167 AFIKKLRDKKLAVYW

-192 QSEDAQF
+192 QSDDAQF

-299 SPSATPP
+299 GPAATPP
-306 SVGTPVPPMAEAPDS
+306 SGEMPAPSVAEAPDS
-321 PSPAGDAAA
+321 EIPTGDVAA
-330 DASPVPDAAGA
+330 DVSATPDAAGPLPAGGAA
-341 APAGD
+341 APG
-346 ATVPGAEQPVVPQVQ
+346 EQPAVPQQQ

-367 DLVRPAIAATTLEAA
+367 ELVRPAIAATTLEAA
-382 QSMTPQGA
+382 RSMTPQGA

-456 WPRS
+456 WPRG